1 MGVFPQLEAPRSLET
16 LLEHFDHD
24 PGFVP
29 GVREAEGELWY
40 SEVALKVAEHGEAGL
55 DHLLAYVSSADEVR
69 LGAIL
74 LAFGFLP
81 PGLSSK
87 RLREVR
93 EVLLTFLHDA
103 RPLLVMQAI
112 DSLNQLGHGQDT
124 GRVLALLKH
133 KSPYV
138 HGAIL
143 RFLQQ
148 HQAETAERVALSALG
163 SPVAVVRM
171 QALETLDELSCVE
184 ALPRVRRCLGDRDPS
199 VQQTAR
205 AVLKHLEV
213 QLVLVD

>member
-1 MGVFPQLEAPRSLET
+1 MGVFPQLGPPRSLET
-16 LLEHFDHD
+16 LLEYFDHD

-29 GVREAEGELWY
+29 GVREVEGELWY
-40 SEVALKVAEHGEAGL
+40 SEVALKVAEHGEKGL
-55 DHLLAYVSSADEVR
+55 NRLLAYVTSADDAR

-81 PGLSSK
+81 PGLSPR

-93 EVLLTFLHDA
+93 EVLLTFLHDT

-112 DSLNQLGHGQDT
+112 DSLNQLGHSQDT
-124 GRVLALLKH
+124 GRVLVLLKH

-138 HGAIL
+138 QGAIL

-148 HQAETAERVALSALG
+148 HQGETAERVALSALG
-163 SPVAVVRM
+163 SPVPVVRM
-171 QALETLDELSCVE
+171 QALDTLDELSCVD
-184 ALPRVRRCLGDRDPS
+184 ALARVRRCLGDRDPS
-199 VQQTAR
+199 VRQTAR
-205 AVLKHLEV
+205 TALKSLEA